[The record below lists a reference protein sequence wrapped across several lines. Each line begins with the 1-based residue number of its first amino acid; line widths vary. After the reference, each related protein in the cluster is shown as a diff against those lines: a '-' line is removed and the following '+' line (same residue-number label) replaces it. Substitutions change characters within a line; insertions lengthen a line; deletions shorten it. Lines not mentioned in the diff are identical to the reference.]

1 MSDLLLMTN
10 ADAANTLSIVAWI
23 ILFFILLNVAM
34 LAYTI
39 IRNKRAAAKE
49 LKLQAEGPKAEQP
62 KEEKPE
68 KKEKAVFAKKD
79 KAEKKAAKTEEA
91 AEKEVPGQ
99 KTEVMAGVTP
109 QPVDAPVRVAK
120 KPKTAPIPVAEVAAQ
135 TDADDNTFNMALT
148 DVSNPER
155 RFVAEGKKE
164 YLVGRKPQMDLCIPD
179 DGYVSGTHCKFEIKD
194 GVLYITDLGSSNGT
208 KVNGNRIAPA
218 APVQLQQNDTV
229 TLGSTT
235 YTVTWRG

>member
-1 MSDLLLMTN
+1 
-10 ADAANTLSIVAWI
+10 
-23 ILFFILLNVAM
+23 M

-68 KKEKAVFAKKD
+68 KKEKAVFSKKD

-109 QPVDAPVRVAK
+109 QLRPFRLRKWLHRLMRTTILSIWRLPMFPIRKEDLLRKARKSILSEENPRWICAFPTMVMYPVRTVNSK
-120 KPKTAPIPVAEVAAQ
+120 SKTA
-135 TDADDNTFNMALT
+135 F
-148 DVSNPER
+148 
-155 RFVAEGKKE
+155 
-164 YLVGRKPQMDLCIPD
+164 CILR
-179 DGYVSGTHCKFEIKD
+179 T
-194 GVLYITDLGSSNGT
+194 
-208 KVNGNRIAPA
+208 
-218 APVQLQQNDTV
+218 
-229 TLGSTT
+229 
-235 YTVTWRG
+235 